1 MEQMSGILAARGYQI
16 TDTCT
21 TGMQAL
27 RAVGNRPCDIAVVGF
42 NLPDMTGLAFAEDL
56 QDICNASV
64 LLIVPPD
71 QMSFA
76 RQSVGDLDVSCLA
89 GPVTAAGLVT
99 SLDMILQFRE
109 RYRRMQNETKKLK
122 AGLERRN
129 LADKAK
135 AALMKGLGLTEADA
149 WRQMQKQ
156 SMDTGK
162 PLEHVAR
169 HVLDIY
175 GTKDK

>member
-21 TGMQAL
+21 TGMLAL
-27 RAVGNRPCDIAVVGF
+27 RAVGSRPCDIAVIGF
-42 NLPDMTGLAFAEDL
+42 SLPDMTGLALAEDL
-56 QDICNASV
+56 QDICSASV

-71 QMSFA
+71 QMSYA
-76 RQSVGDLDVSCLA
+76 RQSVGDLDISCLA
-89 GPVTAAGLVT
+89 SPVTAVGLVT

-109 RYRRMQNETKKLK
+109 RYHRMQNETKKLK

-135 AALMKGLGLTEADA
+135 SALMKGLGLTEAEA

-162 PLEHVAR
+162 PLEQVSR
-169 HVLDIY
+169 HILDIY
-175 GTKDK
+175 GAKHK